1 MGVSGC
7 GKTTIGDLV
16 GRELGVP
23 FVDGDSLHP
32 VENVAKMAAGTPLTD
47 EDRWPWL
54 AVTVGAEL
62 ANAGDGGP
70 VLACSALRR
79 SYRDAGRVSA
89 PDTMFLH
96 LHGTKEVLGQRL
108 GSRSGHFMPP
118 ALLESQLATLEP
130 LETDEV
136 GTVVDIAASV
146 PDVVQAAL
154 AVAGH

>member
-16 GRELGVP
+16 ARELGIP

-32 VENVAKMAAGTPLTD
+32 PENVAKMAAGRPLTD

-54 AVTVGAEL
+54 ATVSAEL
-62 ANAGDGGP
+62 AKVGDGGM

-79 SYRDAGRVSA
+79 RYRDAIRASA
-89 PDTMFLH
+89 PDTVFRH
-96 LHGTKEVLGQRL
+96 LHGSKEVLGQRL
-108 GSRSGHFMPP
+108 ESRSGHFMPP

-130 LETDEV
+130 LEADEA
-136 GTVVDIAASV
+136 GRVVDIAASV
-146 PDVVQAAL
+146 PDVVQAA
-154 AVAGH
+154 VGEW